1 MNFVKE
7 ITVEPIAFLYMLSTF
22 AEYTTVQD
30 LVFVKFCSKLLNESN
45 SHINDCID
53 LNQNITNEL
62 SVIETKTTQLLISYN
77 TILYLTAIISSFIA
91 GSYGDSFGRI
101 APLLWPSFG
110 SLISQLILIT
120 ISFNIDSNINTF
132 NVFLLFCAFISGISG
147 GSSSLMTNAFGFIS
161 DITQE
166 NERTIRIVA
175 LETSIFFGGF
185 VGYSLTAFL
194 LKSFITYRYLIS
206 FSLIFTIHLFILFYI
221 ILRLR
226 HFNDNQSLSSVQNS
240 FQLKKLYS
248 MLSDVFKTVFKKRN
262 SNNRKLI
269 LLLMVCFVLTSYGVV
284 VQTSLLFLYVRN
296 RPLVWDSSLYAYFSG
311 IKFGVS
317 GLALCLL
324 PLIQFYYFPNI
335 CDTFIA
341 IIGLFSR
348 TCGLIMIG
356 FANNTILMFSS
367 IILLIFSE
375 YPLPAIRS
383 LLSKLVAIDEK
394 GKVFAFLSSL
404 QNICLFTGGIIFP
417 LIYKNEVINNSYAG
431 LSFEITAIFQII
443 ALLFFM

>member
-1 MNFVKE
+1 MNFVKK

-45 SHINDCID
+45 DINDCIE
-53 LNQNITNEL
+53 LNKNVTNQL
-62 SVIETKTTQLLISYN
+62 SIIETKTTQLLLYYN

-101 APLLWPSFG
+101 VPLLWPSFG
-110 SLISQLILIT
+110 SLISQLILII
-120 ISFNIDSNINTF
+120 ISFNINSNINTF
-132 NVFLLFCAFISGISG
+132 YAFILFCAFISGISG
-147 GSSSLMTNAFGFIS
+147 GSSSIMTNAFGFIS

-166 NERTIRIVA
+166 NERTIRIIA
-175 LETSIFFGGF
+175 LEASIFFGGF
-185 VGYSLTAFL
+185 VGYSLTALL
-194 LKSFITYRYLIS
+194 LKSFITYRYLTS
-206 FSLIFTIHLFILFYI
+206 FSLIFIIHLLILFYI

-226 HFNDNQSLSSVQNS
+226 HFNYNQSLSSTQNS
-240 FQLKKLYS
+240 FQLKKLYL
-248 MLSDVFKTVFKKRN
+248 MLSDVMKTVFKRRN
-262 SNNRKLI
+262 LNNRKLI

-284 VQTSLLFLYVRN
+284 VQTNLLFLYVRN

-324 PLIQFYYFPNI
+324 PLIQVYYFPNI

-431 LSFEITAIFQII
+431 LCFQITAIFQII
-443 ALLFFM
+443 ALLIFM